1 MTQEFYINTSATLP
15 ALRIEL
21 INDGRYDFDKI
32 HEALQDAKITFWMK
46 NDETGIMKISNA
58 DTELK
63 IENSPGCEER
73 IVIQYN
79 WKAKDT
85 KTSGIYKGWF
95 EIDFNGNIS
104 QNGIEYP
111 NGKLI
116 VPIQEDL
123 LIYIK

>member
-1 MTQEFYINTSATLP
+1 MTQEFYINASATLP
-15 ALRIEL
+15 VLRIEL